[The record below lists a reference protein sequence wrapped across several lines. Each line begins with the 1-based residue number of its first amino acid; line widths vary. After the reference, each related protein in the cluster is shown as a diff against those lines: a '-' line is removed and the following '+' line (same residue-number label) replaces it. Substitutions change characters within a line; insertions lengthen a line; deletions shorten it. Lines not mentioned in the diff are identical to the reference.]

1 MQDSK
6 YQQIIQDKL
15 ELNKLIDNAEEIIN
29 TNIKIMLLI
38 MDYHKEFISFIEMMS
53 IYELYKWE
61 TLKYDYKMIKAK
73 YNKDKK
79 MFKDITK
86 LYGNIIT
93 YYTIEENATYNKC
106 ITVIGSINDNM
117 TYAFLQL
124 HKIHNDCHLKCKHL
138 MKNPQIIKIYNK
150 DTNLDDIM
158 IRIYKN
164 YYGLKLMNKLYNTL
178 KIDKLNLTSE
188 VK

>member
-15 ELNKLIDNAEEIIN
+15 ELTTLINNAIERIN
-29 TNIKIMLLI
+29 TNIKEMVLL
-38 MDYHKEFISFIEMMS
+38 MSDHKEFISFVEIMT
-53 IYELYKWE
+53 IYEIYKWE
-61 TLKYDYKMIKAK
+61 TLKYDYKIIKAK

-93 YYTIEENATYNKC
+93 YYTMEENTMYNKN
-106 ITVIGSINDNM
+106 ITEIGKINDNM
-117 TYAFLQL
+117 SYNFLQL
-124 HKIHNDCHLKCKHL
+124 HKIHNDCHIKCKHL
-138 MKNPQIIKIYNK
+138 IKNPQITKIYNK

-158 IRIYKN
+158 IRLYKN
-164 YYGLKLMNKLYNTL
+164 YYGIKLMNKLSNTL
-178 KIDKLNLTSE
+178 KIDKVNLTSNI
-188 VK
+188 K